1 MKESSYTSHS
11 DDTNLVESENRVYD
25 AAYDF

>member
-1 MKESSYTSHS
+1 MKESSYKSHS
-11 DDTNLVESENRVYD
+11 DDINLVESENRVCD

>member
-11 DDTNLVESENRVYD
+11 DDINLVESENRVCD
-25 AAYDF
+25 AACDF

>member
-11 DDTNLVESENRVYD
+11 DDINLVKSENRVCD
-25 AAYDF
+25 AACDF